1 MTTGTHNFVSFILS
15 VAPVGALIAG
25 LAGLSP
31 CAATAAC
38 VVKHNFQTML
48 RQDLSH
54 NQSNACLK
62 FSKNCLNVLMEQ
74 QFQHFCFFPINIFII
89 VSISI

>member
-48 RQDLSH
+48 RIISQLIKCMSKVL
-54 NQSNACLK
+54 QKLLK
-62 FSKNCLNVLMEQ
+62 CFNGTTVSTFLFFSY
-74 QFQHFCFFPINIFII
+74 
-89 VSISI
+89 

>member
-54 NQSNACLK
+54 N
-62 FSKNCLNVLMEQ
+62 
-74 QFQHFCFFPINIFII
+74 
-89 VSISI
+89 